1 MVRLFQKPMEVTPQS
16 QGAVYRIN
24 GQRKYSMKIL
34 YVSAMFDDKTYAE
47 LFTKAKKPLHA
58 ANKYHTLLSRGL
70 SRNGAEV
77 NTYSSLPISR
87 ENCDK
92 KFVKAPTR
100 NDDGVLR
107 EYVAVLNFPVVRHLM
122 TFSGAFFKALFS
134 KKGTVVLYD
143 VLNISL
149 CYGAV
154 LGAKLGGKKCVG
166 IITDLPQFMPIA
178 QNERLLK
185 INKKLIALADGYV
198 FLTKEMHNAVNQKNK
213 PYVVLEGHVDSD
225 MATREHEPFSDQ
237 KKKVLYAGSLRTIYG
252 IKNLCEAFA
261 ACSKENEELHIYG
274 DGDYVPE
281 LRELIKEK
289 NNIIYYG
296 NRPNGEVVEAE
307 LDSLLLV
314 NPRPT
319 EGEYTKFSFPSK
331 TLEYMVSGTPVLS
344 ACLQGIPSEYDE
356 YLYYFDDKDPR
367 GLEKKLRELLDKPAD
382 ELARRG
388 EKSRAFA
395 LDKKNNVKQ
404 AEAIMKLIGEIT
416 K

>member
-1 MVRLFQKPMEVTPQS
+1 MR
-16 QGAVYRIN
+16 
-24 GQRKYSMKIL
+24 IL
-34 YVSAMFDDKTYAE
+34 YVSAMFDDATYAE
-47 LFTKAKKPLHA
+47 LFTKEKKPMHA
-58 ANKYHTLLSRGL
+58 ANKYHSLLSRGL
-70 SRNGAEV
+70 AKNGALV

-92 KFVKAPTR
+92 KIVKVSTR
-100 NDDGVLR
+100 NDDGIIR

-122 TFSGAFFKALFS
+122 TFWGAFFKALFS

-154 LGAKLGGKKCVG
+154 LGAKLGGKKCIG

-178 QNERLLK
+178 QNERFLK
-185 INKKLIALADGYV
+185 INKKLIDKADGYV

-225 MATREHEPFSDQ
+225 MVTKEHAPFSNDQ
-237 KKKVLYAGSLRTIYG
+237 KKVLYAGSLRTIYG

-261 ACSKENEELHIYG
+261 SCSRENEELHIYG

-281 LRELIKEK
+281 MRELIKEHS
-289 NNIIYYG
+289 NIIYHG

-307 LDSLLLV
+307 LDSALLV

-331 TLEYMVSGTPVLS
+331 TLEYMASGTPVLS
-344 ACLQGIPSEYDE
+344 AHLQGIPMEYDE
-356 YLYYFDDKDPR
+356 YLYYFDDKDPE
-367 GLEKKLRELLDKPAD
+367 GLKKSLREILDKPTD
-382 ELARRG
+382 ELFDRG
-388 EKSRAFA
+388 ACSRGFVLQNKS
-395 LDKKNNVKQ
+395 NISQ
-404 AEAIMKLIGEIT
+404 AQKIIVLIEEIC